1 MKENLVNLVEK
12 VFTNTIYKQ
21 IYKTPEGLDDI
32 ILESDGKYP

>member
-21 IYKTPEGLDDI
+21 IYKTPERPDDI
-32 ILESDGKYP
+32 ILESDGKYL

>member
-1 MKENLVNLVEK
+1 M
-12 VFTNTIYKQ
+12 YKQ